1 MANKP
6 KLQQI
11 REVPLP
17 KKPTGFSSKRGG
29 NKLDEAIVSE
39 ITNNYSVTAAE
50 ARAIVGKVND
60 FVKKNSGAGK
70 VGTADKAG
78 AMLQRATSKLPKK
91 NK

>member
-1 MANKP
+1 MADNP
-6 KLQQI
+6 KLKQI

-17 KKPTGFSSKRGG
+17 KKPTGFSSKTGG
-29 NKLDEAIVSE
+29 SKADESIVSH

-78 AMLQRATSKLPKK
+78 AMLKDATSKLPKK
-91 NK
+91 AK

>member
-1 MANKP
+1 MANNP

-17 KKPTGFSSKRGG
+17 KKATGFSSKTGG
-29 NKLDEAIVSE
+29 NKADEAIVSH

-50 ARAIVGKVND
+50 ARAIVGKVNS
-60 FVKKNSGAGK
+60 FVKKNSGAGN

-78 AMLQRATSKLPKK
+78 AMLAKAESKLPKK
-91 NK
+91 AK